1 MDFKVVETC
10 RLYCA
15 VMVLCLFSWAAS
27 PFDVNATLTATGQG
41 TWNLS
46 LAFKIPPEHHLYES
60 ELKVEAEG
68 LEIEQ
73 VAGDKAV
80 ELEGDMVFT
89 HDFRREY
96 RLKGDAQE
104 PLTVWVT
111 MMGCSDKGLCY
122 PPDKRELKLTTSGAT
137 VTDVKKTAVEASP
150 FEKETLSSF
159 KTGGVAEGYMRS
171 KAFLEWLENSL
182 SGNNEQDNGG
192 NLLQRVLSKY
202 GLWLV
207 ALLLLPLG
215 AMLNL
220 TPCVLPMIPINL
232 AILGAGAKDGRKGH
246 GFGLGLG
253 YALGMAL
260 SYGLLGVIVVL
271 TGSRFGAINSSA
283 WFNFA
288 VALVFVFLGLA
299 MFDVFAI
306 DFSRYRGQGGM
317 QRRGTMVGAFLLG
330 GLTAVLAGACVAPV
344 LIWVLV
350 MATEMYA
357 DGKTVGLIL
366 PFLLGAGMGLP
377 WPFLGAGLSM
387 LPKPGAWMEKV
398 KKLFGVLIFAMA
410 LYYAHV
416 GWNLLNWK
424 DKGNSDN
431 DGWRT
436 DVAQALED
444 ASKDGRPVLVD
455 FWGMSCK
462 NCVMMD
468 KTTMKDK
475 DVTAWFEKN
484 KIVLLKVQGDD
495 EKNTEAQVLMKYF
508 NVIGFPTYVM
518 MLPEK

>member
-1 MDFKVVETC
+1 MMDFRNIRSFSIFC
-10 RLYCA
+10 L
-15 VMVLCLFSWAAS
+15 VLFMGLCGWSAS
-27 PFDVNATLTATGQG
+27 PFDVKAILTAAGEK

-46 LAFKIPPEHHLYES
+46 LSFKVPPEHHLYEAD
-60 ELKVEAEG
+60 LKVEVEG
-68 LEIEQ
+68 LELEF
-73 VAGDKAV
+73 VEGDQAV
-80 ELEGDMVFT
+80 DLDGDMVFT
-89 HDFRREY
+89 HEFRREY

-104 PLTVWVT
+104 PLIVYVT
-111 MMGCSDKGLCY
+111 MVGCSDKGLCY
-122 PPDKRELKLTTSGAT
+122 PPDKRELKLTSSGGAED
-137 VTDVKKTAVEASP
+137 VSKPLDESKMSTDLEDL
-150 FEKETLSSF
+150 LSHF
-159 KTGGVAEGYMRS
+159 KTGGVTEGYMRP
-171 KAFLEWLENSL
+171 KAFLEWLETARE
-182 SGNNEQDNGG
+182 GKTDGDG
-192 NLLQRVLSKY
+192 NLLQRILLRY

-232 AILGAGAKDGRKGH
+232 AILGTGAKDGKKGR

-288 VALVFVFLGLA
+288 VALVFLFLGLA
-299 MFDVFAI
+299 MFDVFSI

-357 DGKTVGLIL
+357 DGKQIGLIL

-410 LYYAHV
+410 VYYAHV

-424 DKGNSDN
+424 TEGVSA

-436 DVAQALED
+436 DVAAALQD
-444 ASKDGRPVLVD
+444 ALKDGRPVLVD

-468 KTTMKDK
+468 KTTLKDR
-475 DVTAWFEKN
+475 DVAEWFEKN
-484 KIVLLKVQGDD
+484 KAVLLKVQGD
-495 EKNTEAQVLMKYF
+495 NEADVDAQALMKRHQ
-508 NVIGFPTYVM
+508 VIGFPTYVM
-518 MLPEK
+518 LLPEK

>member
-1 MDFKVVETC
+1 MNKINVRIICLLVMTC
-10 RLYCA
+10 LLGWC
-15 VMVLCLFSWAAS
+15 AS
-27 PFDVNATLTATGQG
+27 PFGVNATLTAAGEK

-46 LAFKIPPEHHLYES
+46 LIFKVPPEHHVYEAD
-60 ELKVEAEG
+60 LKVEAEG
-68 LEIEQ
+68 LETEQ

-80 ELEGDMVFT
+80 ELDGDMVFAQ
-89 HDFRREY
+89 DFRLEY

-104 PLTVWVT
+104 PLTVVVT
-111 MMGCSDKGLCY
+111 MVGCSDKGLCY
-122 PPDKRELKLTTSGAT
+122 PPDKRELKLTSSGGA
-137 VTDVKKTAVEASP
+137 AVEAV
-150 FEKETLSSF
+150 KETAAEVSSDMKELLSRF
-159 KTGGVAEGYMRS
+159 KNGGVAEGYMRS
-171 KAFLEWLENSL
+171 KAFLEWLETARE
-182 SGNNEQDNGG
+182 GEPDGDG
-192 NLLQRVLSKY
+192 NLLQRILLHY

-232 AILGAGAKDGRKGH
+232 AILGAGAKDGKKGR

-357 DGKTVGLIL
+357 DGKQIGLIL

-410 LYYAHV
+410 IYYAHV

-424 DKGNSDN
+424 DKGSLDSY
-431 DGWRT
+431 GWRT

-444 ASKDGRPVLVD
+444 ASKNGRPVLVD

-495 EKNTEAQVLMKYF
+495 ETDSDAQVLMKTF
-508 NVIGFPTYVM
+508 QVIGFPTYVM
-518 MLPEK
+518 LMPSH

>member
-1 MDFKVVETC
+1 
-10 RLYCA
+10 
-15 VMVLCLFSWAAS
+15 
-27 PFDVNATLTATGQG
+27 
-41 TWNLS
+41 
-46 LAFKIPPEHHLYES
+46 
-60 ELKVEAEG
+60 VEADG
-68 LEIEQ
+68 LELEQ

-80 ELEGDMVFT
+80 ELDGDMVFAQ
-89 HDFRREY
+89 DFRLEY

-104 PLTVWVT
+104 PLTVVVT
-111 MMGCSDKGLCY
+111 MVGCSDKGLCY
-122 PPDKRELKLTTSGAT
+122 PPDKRELKLSSSGGAT
-137 VTDVKKTAVEASP
+137 VEAV
-150 FEKETLSSF
+150 KETAAEVSSDMKELLSRF
-159 KTGGVAEGYMRS
+159 KTGGVTEGYMRS
-171 KAFLEWLENSL
+171 KAFLEWLETAREGEPES
-182 SGNNEQDNGG
+182 DG
-192 NLLQRVLSKY
+192 NLLQRILLRY

-232 AILGAGAKDGRKGH
+232 AILGAGAKDGKKGR

-410 LYYAHV
+410 IYYAHV

-424 DKGNSDN
+424 DKGSSDS

-436 DVAQALED
+436 DVAQALDD

-495 EKNTEAQVLMKYF
+495 ETDSDAQVLMKTF
-508 NVIGFPTYVM
+508 QVIGFPTYVM
-518 MLPEK
+518 LLPNH

>member
-1 MDFKVVETC
+1 MQNMAD
-10 RLYCA
+10 A
-15 VMVLCLFSWAAS
+15 HDIQSWL
-27 PFDVNATLTATGQG
+27 N
-41 TWNLS
+41 
-46 LAFKIPPEHHLYES
+46 
-60 ELKVEAEG
+60 
-68 LEIEQ
+68 
-73 VAGDKAV
+73 GDK
-80 ELEGDMVFT
+80 L
-89 HDFRREY
+89 RSQKIREQY
-96 RLKGDAQE
+96 
-104 PLTVWVT
+104 PLI
-111 MMGCSDKGLCY
+111 GL
-122 PPDKRELKLTTSGAT
+122 
-137 VTDVKKTAVEASP
+137 
-150 FEKETLSSF
+150 
-159 KTGGVAEGYMRS
+159 
-171 KAFLEWLENSL
+171 
-182 SGNNEQDNGG
+182 
-192 NLLQRVLSKY
+192 
-202 GLWLV
+202 
-207 ALLLLPLG
+207 
-215 AMLNL
+215 
-220 TPCVLPMIPINL
+220 I
-232 AILGAGAKDGRKGH
+232 
-246 GFGLGLG
+246 
-253 YALGMAL
+253 
-260 SYGLLGVIVVL
+260 
-271 TGSRFGAINSSA
+271 
-283 WFNFA
+283 

-357 DGKTVGLIL
+357 DGKQIGLIL

-410 LYYAHV
+410 IYYAHV

-424 DKGNSDN
+424 DKGSSDS

-495 EKNTEAQVLMKYF
+495 ETDSDAQVLMKTF
-508 NVIGFPTYVM
+508 QVIGFPTYVM
-518 MLPEK
+518 LLPNH